1 MMIMMFFNWSN
12 CVSGGPNHH
21 LFPQKGSCQSVGVV
35 FVLSGS
41 PWHQCW
47 WSLPEVVQHIW
58 RNASL
63 TFSNAPTG
71 PGESYGRFGLLD
83 FCKPFQD
90 VSSFL
95 PAPVG
100 KFKKKN
106 IRFFQRFRMFHR
118 NFLNQLSGDV
128 AFCWV
133 LSFIWCGLVPAFR
146 MGMCLKGPAMDGW
159 NIPIESDQ
167 ILRLESDSEKSDP
180 KNPLSWKSL
189 LRRHYENLKVFFKK
203 RTPIQWFWGKLFWE
217 SNENHP
223 ILFNG

>member
-100 KFKKKN
+100 KFKKKKHPV
-106 IRFFQRFRMFHR
+106 FPALPHVPPKFSEST
-118 NFLNQLSGDV
+118 L
-128 AFCWV
+128 W
-133 LSFIWCGLVPAFR
+133 WCGFLLS
-146 MGMCLKGPAMDGW
+146 LKFYMVWVGPSFSNGNVSQRPSHGW
-159 NIPIESDQ
+159 MEHSNRIGSDSSVG
-167 ILRLESDSEKSDP
+167 IRLRKIRSEKSLVLEKP
-180 KNPLSWKSL
+180 S
-189 LRRHYENLKVFFKK
+189 
-203 RTPIQWFWGKLFWE
+203 
-217 SNENHP
+217 
-223 ILFNG
+223 

>member
-1 MMIMMFFNWSN
+1 MASPKIHWFLFDDDNDVFFNWSS

-21 LFPQKGSCQSVGVV
+21 PFPQKGSCHSVGVG

-47 WSLPEVVQHIW
+47 WSLPEVVQHLW

-95 PAPVG
+95 PAPVR
-100 KFKKKN
+100 KSLKKHPV
-106 IRFFQRFRMFHR
+106 FPALPHVPPSF
-118 NFLNQLSGDV
+118 FLNQLSGDV

-133 LSFIWCGLVPAFR
+133 LSFIYVVGWSQLFEWECVSKAQPW
-146 MGMCLKGPAMDGW
+146 MDCSNRIG
-159 NIPIESDQ
+159 SDSSVG
-167 ILRLESDSEKSDP
+167 IRKIRSEKSHV
-180 KNPLSWKSL
+180 L
-189 LRRHYENLKVFFKK
+189 
-203 RTPIQWFWGKLFWE
+203 E
-217 SNENHP
+217 SP
-223 ILFNG
+223 S